1 MFNVVV
7 MPACSS
13 EPDCSGEGST
23 QDPSASASQVTF
35 FYFKAKKILFFTKA
49 KIKKKILAL
58 ARSNKIFK
66 RAYASIKKKL
76 L

>member
-23 QDPSASASQVTF
+23 QDPSASQVTF
-35 FYFKAKKILFFTKA
+35 FILRQKKYFYFTKA
-49 KIKKKILAL
+49 KIKKILLFILARLNKIL
-58 ARSNKIFK
+58 KK
-66 RAYASIKKKL
+66 AYASIKKKL